1 MIEVYQ
7 TSVGWQFRMKVH
19 GVTLLE
25 SKHYYNTKLQATRA
39 VAALLRY
46 NRQFER
52 VIFLDENNRSITV
65 DLSGAG
71 ND

>member
-1 MIEVYQ
+1 MIKVYQ

-19 GVTLLE
+19 GTVLME
-25 SKHYYNTKLQATRA
+25 SLYYYETKLKATRA